1 MVDNQKIFEYLEK
14 NLKIC
19 IEKHKGFLGD
29 TIHVKLILEDTVIDK
44 DEIYFTEGKD
54 ESPY

>member
-1 MVDNQKIFEYLEK
+1 MQDNQKIFNYLEK
-14 NLKIC
+14 NLKIY
-19 IEKHKGFLGD
+19 IEKHKTYCGD
-29 TIHVKLILEDTVIDK
+29 TLKVKLVLEDTVIAK